1 MVIIA
6 LTKKQAETWSQ
17 TLELIAILDINP
29 APDDKRVLDIIKAKL
44 DDAHLKE
51 DWPSELHRVRG
62 LLGGMVRQHCSEH
75 PGPDPIMTMALS
87 ANEEAINYLER
98 IGWLE
103 LMKIKLLRWK
113 WTEKAFDAEKTQ

>member
-6 LTKKQAETWSQ
+6 LTKKQAEIWSQ
-17 TLELIAILDINP
+17 TLELIEILDINP
-29 APDDKRVLDIIKAKL
+29 APDDKRALDIIKAKL

-51 DWPSELHRVRG
+51 NKPSELYRARE

-87 ANEEAINYLER
+87 ANEEAINYFEE

-103 LMKIKLLRWK
+103 LMEIKLLRWR
-113 WTEKAFDAEKTQ
+113 WTEKAFDEEKSQ